1 MWRATMKNRGVLV
14 LVFTLPAF
22 AQQLETRPQI
32 LQLSLKKAIEIALS
46 PEGST
51 RLQLAQEALKQTE
64 ARKDQARAALL
75 PDLEGQIS
83 DQNQT
88 RNLAAL
94 GIQFPSLPGFHFPTV
109 VGPFNVFD
117 VRASVNQ
124 NVFDFSSIRR
134 FQSAKASAGAA
145 KSELSNTRD
154 QVMDQVARAY
164 LAVLT

>member
-22 AQQLETRPQI
+22 AQQRETPPRV
-32 LQLSLKKAIEIALS
+32 LQLSLKKAVEIALS

-64 ARKDQARAALL
+64 ARQGQARAALL
-75 PDLEGQIS
+75 PDLEGQVS

-109 VGPFNVFD
+109 AGPFNVL
-117 VRASVNQ
+117 
-124 NVFDFSSIRR
+124 
-134 FQSAKASAGAA
+134 
-145 KSELSNTRD
+145 ELR
-154 QVMDQVARAY
+154 
-164 LAVLT
+164 